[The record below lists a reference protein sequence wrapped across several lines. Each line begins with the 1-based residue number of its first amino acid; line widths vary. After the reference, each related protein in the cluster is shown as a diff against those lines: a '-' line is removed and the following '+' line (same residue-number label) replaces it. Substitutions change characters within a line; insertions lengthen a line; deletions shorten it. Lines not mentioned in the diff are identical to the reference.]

1 MKHIINFLKQ
11 IILFIIGFFF
21 CLNVDDRTYSS
32 NVGLGIPK
40 KRKVAR
46 TASYSQKP
54 GYVRQPALISF
65 RWTTHRGWRDYGGEV
80 VLTKQQNTT
89 RESLELAL
97 KLKEKMNQELLNEN
111 RFVGERELYLD
122 WIQKQAIVLEKN
134 GFQNIKKRLVLH
146 N

>member
-21 CLNVDDRTYSS
+21 CLDVNDRTYSS

-54 GYVRQPALISF
+54 GCVHQPALISF
-65 RWTTHRGWRDYGGEV
+65 RWTTHRGWNGYGGEV

-89 RESLELAL
+89 KESLKLAL
-97 KLKEKMNQELLNEN
+97 KLKEEMNRELLNKN
-111 RFVGERELYLD
+111 RF
-122 WIQKQAIVLEKN
+122 IKN
-134 GFQNIKKRLVLH
+134 STRIPLPPR
-146 N
+146 